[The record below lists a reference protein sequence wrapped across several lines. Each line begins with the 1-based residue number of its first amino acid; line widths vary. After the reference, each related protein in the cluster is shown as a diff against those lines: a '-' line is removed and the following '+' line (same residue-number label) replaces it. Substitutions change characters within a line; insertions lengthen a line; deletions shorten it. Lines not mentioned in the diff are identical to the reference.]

1 MRHIISFLLIF
12 IFLSCKQQTAHKEQQ
27 AETPKA
33 LQENKET
40 SIIEYSKRGNDD
52 LVDDLYDEKLD
63 ELPELKTLDK
73 KFNDINE
80 SKIDSL
86 AVFHKFDAKNN
97 DYYRSADAH
106 LNRVQDSF
114 LKNEL
119 RVFFENNK
127 TAYAN
132 SISRLKN
139 LEDQIDK
146 QYISAIDRRIALKLF
161 VTLNMMNEFRKRN
174 MPPVSS
180 LETVVNNYKIYN
192 GKLDSAITK
201 NKQFTY

>member
-1 MRHIISFLLIF
+1 MRHIISFLLII
-12 IFLSCKQQTAHKEQQ
+12 IFLSCKQETAHKEQP

-33 LQENKET
+33 LQENKKA
-40 SIIEYSKRGNDD
+40 SIMEYSKRGNDD

-73 KFNDINE
+73 KFNDLNKN
-80 SKIDSL
+80 KIDSL
-86 AVFHKFDAKNN
+86 AVFHKFDVKNN

-146 QYISAIDRRIALKLF
+146 QYMAAIDRRVALKLF
-161 VTLNMMNEFRKRN
+161 VTLNMMNEFRKSN
-174 MPPVSS
+174 IPSVSS
-180 LETVVNNYKIYN
+180 LETVANNYKTYN

-201 NKQFTY
+201 NKQLTY

>member
-12 IFLSCKQQTAHKEQQ
+12 IFLSCKQQTTYKEQPT
-27 AETPKA
+27 ETPKA

-40 SIIEYSKRGNDD
+40 SMIEYSKRRNDD

-73 KFNDINE
+73 KFNDLNKN
-80 SKIDSL
+80 KIDSL
-86 AVFHKFDAKNN
+86 AVFHKFDVKNN

-139 LEDQIDK
+139 LEGQVDK
-146 QYISAIDRRIALKLF
+146 QYISSLDRRIALKLLI
-161 VTLNMMNEFRKRN
+161 TLNMMNEFRKNN
-174 MPPVSS
+174 MPPSSS
-180 LETVVNNYKIYN
+180 LETVVNNYKTYN

-201 NKQFTY
+201 NKQLTY

>member
-12 IFLSCKQQTAHKEQQ
+12 ICLSCKQQTANKEQP

-40 SIIEYSKRGNDD
+40 SIMEYSKRGNDD

-63 ELPELKTLDK
+63 ESPELKTLDK

-86 AVFHKFDAKNN
+86 AIFHKFDSKNN
-97 DYYRSADAH
+97 DYYRAADAH

-119 RVFFENNK
+119 KIFFENNK
-127 TAYAN
+127 TAYSN
-132 SISRLKN
+132 SINRLKN
-139 LEDQIDK
+139 LEDQIGK
-146 QYISAIDRRIALKLF
+146 QYISALDRRIALKLF
-161 VTLNMMNEFRKRN
+161 VTLNMINEFRKN
-174 MPPVSS
+174 NTPPVSS
-180 LETVVNNYKIYN
+180 LESVFNNYKTYN
-192 GKLDSAITK
+192 VKLDSAITK
-201 NKQFTY
+201 NK

>member
-12 IFLSCKQQTAHKEQQ
+12 IFLSCKQQTAHKEQP

-33 LQENKET
+33 LQKNPGT

-63 ELPELKTLDK
+63 EFPELKTLDK

-86 AVFHKFDAKNN
+86 AIFHKFDSKNN
-97 DYYRSADAH
+97 DYYRAADAH

-119 RVFFENNK
+119 KIFFENNK
-127 TAYAN
+127 TAYSN

-139 LEDQIDK
+139 IEDQIGK
-146 QYISAIDRRIALKLF
+146 QYISALDRRIALKLF
-161 VTLNMMNEFRKRN
+161 LTLNMMNEFSKKN
-174 MPPVSS
+174 TPPVSS
-180 LETVVNNYKIYN
+180 LESVFNNYKTYN
-192 GKLDSAITK
+192 VKLDSAISK
-201 NKQFTY
+201 NK